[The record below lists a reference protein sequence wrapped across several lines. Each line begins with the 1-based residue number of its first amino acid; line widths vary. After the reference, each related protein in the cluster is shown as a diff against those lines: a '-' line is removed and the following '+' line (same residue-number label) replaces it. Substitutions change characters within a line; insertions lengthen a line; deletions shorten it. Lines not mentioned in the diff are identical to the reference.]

1 MASELQMRIKS
12 DKTLTQLKADI
23 LRPSGDK
30 SQAQAIEQLLQAA
43 QGGLASITI
52 EIDVDPAKASGT
64 VTCASVQ
71 AADTVTIDGVVLTA
85 VSGTPAADEFDISG
99 TNTAA
104 AASLVAA
111 INANAT
117 LDGRVTAT
125 SALGVVTVQADQYGE
140 DGNSVSLASSDGT
153 RLAVSGAALSGG
165 DNGTTRSYAFNR

>member
-64 VTCASVQ
+64 VTCAS
-71 AADTVTIDGVVLTA
+71 AP
-85 VSGTPAADEFDISG
+85 PAA
-99 TNTAA
+99 
-104 AASLVAA
+104 LVFA
-111 INANAT
+111 I
-117 LDGRVTAT
+117 
-125 SALGVVTVQADQYGE
+125 
-140 DGNSVSLASSDGT
+140 
-153 RLAVSGAALSGG
+153 
-165 DNGTTRSYAFNR
+165 